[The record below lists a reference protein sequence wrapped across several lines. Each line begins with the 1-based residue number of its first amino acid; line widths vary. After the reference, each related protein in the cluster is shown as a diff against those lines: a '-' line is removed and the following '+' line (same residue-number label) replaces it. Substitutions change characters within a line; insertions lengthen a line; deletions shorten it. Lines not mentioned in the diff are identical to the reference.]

1 MADDPVKGAGGR
13 MLHDMG
19 ARVDD
24 GMAHGDDPDG
34 PLRAIVIVGGG
45 LAGWMAAVQL
55 ARALESVSITI
66 VGSAEDQAIGIGEA
80 TTPAIR
86 AYLRGLGVGEQE
98 VIAACQGT
106 ARLGTE
112 FVDWRGPGRRFFHPF
127 GHYGMRSRGVAFHH
141 YWRKLRAAGQEL
153 PIAELC
159 LASAMA
165 RYDRFML
172 PDDRPEQDLLSF
184 DWGMHL
190 DAGLFARFLMRRA
203 TAQGVVHVDADVS
216 QVRVEHGLIRAVDTG
231 CGRTITGDLF
241 IDCTGPRARLLG
253 RALETP
259 FEDWTNLLPCDR
271 AVAVPCIRTAPLHPY
286 TRSTAR
292 PAGWQWRIP
301 LQHRIGNGH
310 VYSSRHLS
318 DDAAAAAL
326 TGWLEGE
333 ALAEPRLLRL
343 RAGRRARAWAGNCIA
358 LGQAA
363 GFLEPLESTGL
374 ALVQSGI
381 EHLLSLLPDRGC
393 APALADE
400 YNRLTALEYERLRD
414 FLVLHYA
421 ANARHGEVFWD
432 ERRDTALP
440 PMLAHKLR
448 LFRARGHLVRYE
460 GEIFGDSSWLSL
472 YAGLGVEAASHDP
485 MADHFSVEDVQAAV
499 TRMKAS
505 IADTVAQ
512 AEPHEAFLARAARD

>member
-1 MADDPVKGAGGR
+1 MPDDPVKGAGGG

-19 ARVDD
+19 ARADD
-24 GMAHGDDPDG
+24 GMAHGDDPRG
-34 PLRAIVIVGGG
+34 PLRSIVIVGGG
-45 LAGWMAAVQL
+45 IAGWMAAAQL
-55 ARALESVSITI
+55 ARQLESVSIT
-66 VGSAEDQAIGIGEA
+66 VVESPEDQATSIGEA
-80 TTPAIR
+80 TMPAIR
-86 AYLRGLGVGEQE
+86 AYLRGIGVTEQE

-127 GHYGMRSRGVAFHH
+127 GQYGIRSHGVAFHH

-159 LASAMA
+159 LASALA
-165 RYDRFML
+165 RHDRFML
-172 PDDRPEQDLLSF
+172 PSDRPEQDLLSF
-184 DWGMHL
+184 DWGLHL

-203 TAQGVVHVDADVS
+203 TMQGVVHVDASVS
-216 QVRVEHGLIRAVDTG
+216 HVHLEHGLIRAIDTA
-231 CGRTITGDLF
+231 CGRTIAGDLF
-241 IDCTGPRARLLG
+241 IDCTGLRARLLG

-259 FEDWTNLLPCDR
+259 FEDWSNLLPCDR
-271 AVAVPCIRTAPLHPY
+271 AVVVPCVRTGPLHPY

-326 TGWLEGE
+326 AGWLEGE
-333 ALAEPRLLRL
+333 ALAEPQLLRL
-343 RAGRRARAWAGNCIA
+343 RAGRRTRAWTGNCVA

-363 GFLEPLESTGL
+363 GFLEPLESTSL
-374 ALVQSGI
+374 ALIQRGI
-381 EHLLSLLPDRGC
+381 ERLLALLPDRGC
-393 APALADE
+393 EPALADE

-421 ANARHGEVFWD
+421 ANARHGEPFWD

-440 PMLAHKLR
+440 PTLAHKLR
-448 LFRARGHLVRYE
+448 LFRARGHLVQYD
-460 GEIFGDSSWLSL
+460 GELFGESSWLSL
-472 YAGLGVEAASHDP
+472 YAGFGIEAAAHDA
-485 MADHFSVEDVQAAV
+485 MADHFSVDEVEAAV
-499 TRMKAS
+499 TQMKAS
-505 IADTVAQ
+505 IADAVAH
-512 AEPHEAFLARAARD
+512 AERHEAFLARATRD